1 MMNESDKVKSE
12 LKIVYDYVPW
22 GMSPMYDTD
31 GTYLKN
37 CEVFIKNH
45 ALPTTSWLP
54 GNYYVSKDILILTW
68 NSSENPEDIREL
80 CKAAISSKSVNNVDG
95 GTILIGFQDNAK
107 EYRAFVIFTNKAFE
121 DFASSTAPDWLK
133 F

>member
-1 MMNESDKVKSE
+1 MMNESGEPKSQ

-22 GMSPMYDTD
+22 GMLPMYDTD

-37 CEVFIKNH
+37 CEVFKDNQ
-45 ALPTTSWLP
+45 WLP
-54 GNYYVSKDILILTW
+54 GNYYVSKNILILTW

-121 DFASSTAPDWLK
+121 DFESSTAPDWLK

>member
-37 CEVFIKNH
+37 CEVFKDNQ
-45 ALPTTSWLP
+45 WFP
-54 GNYYVSKDILILTW
+54 GNYFVSKDILILTW

-80 CKAAISSKSVNNVDG
+80 CKAAISSKSVNNVDS

-121 DFASSTAPDWLK
+121 DFQSSTAPDCLK